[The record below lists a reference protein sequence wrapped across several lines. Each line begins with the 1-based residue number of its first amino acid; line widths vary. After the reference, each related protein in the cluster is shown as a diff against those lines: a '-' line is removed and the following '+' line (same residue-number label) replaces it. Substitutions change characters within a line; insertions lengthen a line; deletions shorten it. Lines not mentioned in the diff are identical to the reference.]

1 MKLRPVCVENSEL
14 KASERE
20 GDRIA
25 KRIALATLALGGRVE
40 LSVGTIKDCLIC
52 EIIRDEVRKGAL

>member
-25 KRIALATLALGGRVE
+25 KRIALAYATLRRGVE
-40 LSVGTIKDCLIC
+40 TTPVIEDCLIC